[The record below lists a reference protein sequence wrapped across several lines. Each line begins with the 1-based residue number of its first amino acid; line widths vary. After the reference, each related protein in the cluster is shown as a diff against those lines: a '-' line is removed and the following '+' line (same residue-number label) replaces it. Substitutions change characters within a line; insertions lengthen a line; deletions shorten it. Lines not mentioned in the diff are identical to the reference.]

1 MCSTYI
7 SNDIY
12 NQWLSRLERL
22 NVCIFTII
30 LIHYYWFYYWSLFWD
45 YLLYCLAFCGNQ
57 LFEFCCNSTDWLPH
71 DAGSECEEFRNR
83 LLTVLYSFF
92 FCLLVLYF
100 YIAPSRV
107 FFQYVSCKRFR
118 WCLLISIGLLT
129 CIYGIFK
136 FNFILYFSFIC
147 SLCFWSYLDR
157 YSFYTFCL
165 MQGFWTNRN
174 ITKYNCFFF

>member
-7 SNDIY
+7 YNDIY

-129 CIYGIFK
+129 CI
-136 FNFILYFSFIC
+136 
-147 SLCFWSYLDR
+147 
-157 YSFYTFCL
+157 
-165 MQGFWTNRN
+165 
-174 ITKYNCFFF
+174 